1 MPDDMTAA
9 NMFDR
14 EFLEARR
21 RIIEIAAAFDRIG
34 RAEGT
39 DSISSDP
46 RMAKMSEAIGMLT
59 DGKPDRARRVQMI
72 FSDAYDSD
80 WRDSPAK

>member
-14 EFLEARR
+14 EFLEMRR
-21 RIIEIAAAFDRIG
+21 RIIEVAAALDRIG
-34 RAEGT
+34 RAVGT
-39 DSISSDP
+39 DSVSSDP

-80 WRDSPAK
+80 WRRASDK